1 MNITKLIRNADKIHE
16 VLTELSDGSVV
27 TSKECKIYIPT
38 RFAERGLAEIGVENN
53 IVGIYAIVV
62 DNQFYG
68 VSLINSMLKINPSS
82 TLKVKIYGV
91 EYFEFTFN
99 PGSTVI
105 KTNVL
110 IKVDTLVYR
119 IYDEIISKGRV
130 PWYLDYNDLGKIFDT
145 AKSHAGAN
153 IGQNNEVTEMIVSM
167 ISRDKNDKTKYYR
180 TTVVDSEYVK
190 TNPPAFIPL
199 RSVIYAATN
208 TTNKLAGSYFST
220 SIVSALVSPAERTER
235 IESLLRQ

>member
-1 MNITKLIRNADKIHE
+1 M
-16 VLTELSDGSVV
+16 
-27 TSKECKIYIPT
+27 
-38 RFAERGLAEIGVENN
+38 AEIGVENN

-167 ISRDKNDKTKYYR
+167 ISR
-180 TTVVDSEYVK
+180 VK
-190 TNPPAFIPL
+190 MIKLNITEQQWLIL
-199 RSVIYAATN
+199 N
-208 TTNKLAGSYFST
+208 TLKQIHLHLFH
-220 SIVSALVSPAERTER
+220 
-235 IESLLRQ
+235 